1 VRPAG
6 LRAKTLAWMAGIVLC
21 TGLLMIVLVGTVLH
35 QKLHEKL
42 RKRGVTIARNIAQ
55 VSIAPL
61 LTEQHF
67 ELELLFREYLRNED
81 EIAYIF
87 LVNNRED
94 VVAHT
99 FNDGFPVALKRAN
112 IPGAEEQQKTAQI
125 ETEDTTYLEIAVPLF
140 KGSVGTVHVGLH
152 EDSVAKDVR
161 EVIFVMIGAVVV
173 VLLVASGLA
182 VAGTAALTR
191 PILDLVFATLALER
205 GDLNA
210 RVPVK
215 AADEVGMLG
224 HAFNRMIEARAKAE
238 EGLRAERDYSS
249 NIIDGSPA
257 AICGITPDG
266 EIVFLNPAGERIT
279 GYTNVELKRKNW
291 WATVFPGPHFAQ
303 VGLLFER
310 FAQGDVHDHEMVLTR
325 KDGAERTISWNSLNA
340 RRDDGSLAE
349 IIMIGND
356 LTERIQASQTIEK
369 QVRELEAKN
378 AELERFTY
386 TVSHDLKSPLIT
398 IKGFLG
404 MLVTDARAG
413 NFDRMESDIQRISG
427 ASDKMQFLLNDL
439 LELSRIGRIVN
450 PAAAFSMTAVAR
462 EAAELLQGPL
472 ASAGAE
478 LVIDPAMQEVYGDR
492 QRVCEVL
499 QNLIENAV
507 KYRGAQETPRI
518 EIGHRAGQTAPVY
531 FVKDNGLGIEPRF
544 QEKIFG
550 LFEKLDPSSAGTGI
564 GLALVKRIV
573 ELHQGKIWVESD
585 GAGTG
590 TTFCFTLSGE
600 DQRGG
605 ER

>member
-1 VRPAG
+1 
-6 LRAKTLAWMAGIVLC
+6 MAGTVLC
-21 TGLLMIVLVGTVLH
+21 IGLLMIVLVSTVLH

-61 LTEQHF
+61 LTEQHV
-67 ELELLFREYLRNED
+67 ELELLFREFLRNED

-99 FNDGFPVALKRAN
+99 FNNGFPVALKGAN
-112 IPGAEEQQKTAQI
+112 IPGAEEQMRTAQI
-125 ETEDTTYLEIAVPLF
+125 QTEDTTYLEIAVPLF
-140 KGSVGTVHVGLH
+140 KGSVGAVHVGLH
-152 EDSVAKDVR
+152 EDSVARDVR
-161 EVIFVMIGAVVV
+161 EIIFVMVGTVLV
-173 VLLVASGLA
+173 VLLLASGLV
-182 VAGTAALTR
+182 VAGSAAITR

-215 AADEVGMLG
+215 TADEVGMLG
-224 HAFNRMIEARAKAE
+224 LAFNRMIEARAKAE

-249 NIIDGSPA
+249 NIIAGSPA
-257 AICGITPDG
+257 VICGITPDG
-266 EIVFLNPAGERIT
+266 ETVFLNPAGERIT
-279 GYTNVELKRKNW
+279 GYTSRELQGMNW
-291 WATVFPGPHFAQ
+291 WTALFPGPHFAQ
-303 VGLLFER
+303 VSLLFER
-310 FAQGDVHDHEMVLTR
+310 FSQGDVHDHEMVLTR

-340 RRDDGSLAE
+340 RSDDGKITE

-356 LTERIQASQTIEK
+356 LTERIQASKTIEK

-404 MLVTDARAG
+404 MLVADARAG
-413 NFDRMESDIQRISG
+413 NFSRMESDIQRISG

-450 PAAAFSMTAVAR
+450 PPAVFSLSEVAR
-462 EAAELLQGPL
+462 EAAELVQGPI
-472 ASAGAE
+472 GDVKAE
-478 LVIDPAMQEVYGDR
+478 VIIDPAMPDVYGDR
-492 QRVCEVL
+492 QRICEVL

-507 KYRGAQETPRI
+507 KYRGAQAALRI
-518 EIGHRAGQTAPVY
+518 EIGHRAGQEGPVF
-531 FVKDNGLGIEPRF
+531 FVRDNGMGIEPRF
-544 QEKIFG
+544 REKIFG
-550 LFEKLDPSSAGTGI
+550 LFEKLDPSSPGTGI

-573 ELHQGKIWVESD
+573 ELHHGRIWVESGD
-585 GAGTG
+585 AGTG
-590 TTFCFTLSGE
+590 STFCFTMA
-600 DQRGG
+600 GG
-605 ER
+605 EQAGGGR